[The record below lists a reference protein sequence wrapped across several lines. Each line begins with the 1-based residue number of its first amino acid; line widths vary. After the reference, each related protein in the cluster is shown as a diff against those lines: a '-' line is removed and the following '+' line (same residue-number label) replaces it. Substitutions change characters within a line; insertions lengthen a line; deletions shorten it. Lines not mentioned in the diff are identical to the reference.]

1 MQRRKWDSKTKVQ
14 VVMQGIKRRTVAE
27 ICSEYQISQNQY
39 YQRRDQFLSN
49 AGKAFETAKQ
59 SRTEERLAKENER
72 LKILIGEMT
81 LELKKTT
88 SGRVEARRLS

>member
-14 VVMQGIKRRTVAE
+14 IVIQGLKGRTVAE

-39 YQRRDQFLSN
+39 YQWRDQFLSN

-59 SRTEERLAKENER
+59 SRREERLAKENER
-72 LKILIGEMT
+72 LKSLIGELT
-81 LELKKTT
+81 LELKK
-88 SGRVEARRLS
+88 SGEWLG

>member
-59 SRTEERLAKENER
+59 SRTEERL
-72 LKILIGEMT
+72 
-81 LELKKTT
+81 
-88 SGRVEARRLS
+88 